1 MTTRI
6 KICGLFREADIDAV
20 NAARPDLAGFV
31 FAPSGRQVTPAQA
44 EALRERLAPGIVPV
58 GVFVDAPLAEIT
70 ALVHA
75 GVIGQVQL
83 HGSENEAFI
92 HAVQQS
98 AGCPVIRAISM
109 AQAGDAQAYAGS
121 AADFL
126 LLDTGRGGTGRT
138 FDWRLIGRLERPF
151 FLAGGLNP
159 DNLAEAIR
167 TVAPYGVDLSSGV
180 ETGGF
185 KDPALVLA
193 AVQAVRRLGPG
204 APF

>member
-1 MTTRI
+1 MTARI

-31 FAPSGRQVTPAQA
+31 FAPSRRQVTPAQA
-44 EALRERLAPGIVPV
+44 EALRARLAPGIVPV

-70 ALVHA
+70 ALVRA

-83 HGSENEAFI
+83 HGSEDEAFI
-92 HAVQQS
+92 RAVQQS

-109 AQAGDAQAYAGS
+109 VHAGDAQAQAGS

-167 TVAPYGVDLSSGV
+167 IVAPYGVDLSSGV

-185 KDPALVLA
+185 KDPALILA
-193 AVQAVRRLGPG
+193 AVQAVRRLG
-204 APF
+204 